1 VKVFEEGMGELGFPT
16 IDIGAN
22 NMLSSLVPEKLKG
35 TPSSDQTV
43 TAEDIKQGE
52 EVTYKKKGE
61 ETWQE
66 YMLHNGWTLLLRPEV
81 TKVIKTKKYNR
92 DREPIYWANIQPIFT
107 VRRSDYETIA
117 LADIPEPETLR

>member
-1 VKVFEEGMGELGFPT
+1 MGELGFPT